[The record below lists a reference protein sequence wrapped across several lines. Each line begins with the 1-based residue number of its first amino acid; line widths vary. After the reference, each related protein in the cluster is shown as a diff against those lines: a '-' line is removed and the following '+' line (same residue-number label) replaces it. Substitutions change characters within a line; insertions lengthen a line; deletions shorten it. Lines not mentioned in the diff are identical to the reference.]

1 VSQKIGLFVVLL
13 GLWLLITW
21 VGDTTQIVVGVIVS
35 LLLTLLLS
43 RIYEPGTDKIF
54 NPVRWFWFLIYLI
67 YFLFHCLKANLDVAY
82 RVLNINMPIRPAIVK
97 VHTRLN
103 SSIAK
108 AFLANSITLT
118 PGTLTVDMIDDAMY
132 IHWINVTTDDPA
144 QQQNIIVTRLENILW
159 RVFE

>member
-1 VSQKIGLFVVLL
+1 MP
-13 GLWLLITW
+13 
-21 VGDTTQIVVGVIVS
+21 VIVS

-43 RIYEPGTDKIF
+43 RIYEPGTAEKVLS
-54 NPVRWFWFLIYLI
+54 PVRWFWFLIYLI
-67 YFLFHCLKANLDVAY
+67 YFLIHCIKANLDVAY

-103 SSIAK
+103 SSTAK

-118 PGTLTVDMIDDAMY
+118 PGTLTVDMIDDTMY

-144 QQQNIIVTRLENILW
+144 QQQSIIITRLENILW